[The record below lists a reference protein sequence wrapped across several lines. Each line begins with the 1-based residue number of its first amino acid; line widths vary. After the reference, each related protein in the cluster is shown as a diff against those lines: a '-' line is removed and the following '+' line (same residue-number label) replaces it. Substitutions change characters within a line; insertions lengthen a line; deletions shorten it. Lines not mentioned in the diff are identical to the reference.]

1 MPPRTLNRTRQEL
14 ADFLRMKREKLS
26 PQAVGLPSGTRRRT
40 PGLRREEVAAL
51 AGVGLTWYTWL
62 EQGREI
68 NASVGFL
75 EDLARVLKLD
85 ATERYHLFL
94 LAHQRLP
101 VVAGHQWCQVTP
113 LVRRLLDDL
122 TLRPAYVMN
131 LSWDIIAWN
140 PAADRLFAITER
152 QPQQRNM
159 LWMLFA
165 DPELNQRLMGWQEQ
179 APQILASFR
188 RDYARAPQDA
198 TMLQR
203 IQALS
208 EVSPQFRQLWQQH
221 DIHGR
226 CQGQRTFLVAG
237 AGEVTFEHASFIV
250 DEDNHLRLVMY
261 SAQPDCPASAA
272 FEAML

>member
-94 LAHQRLP
+94 LAHQRPP

-140 PAADRLFAITER
+140 PAADRLFAIAER

-188 RDYARAPQDA
+188 RDYARAPQDD